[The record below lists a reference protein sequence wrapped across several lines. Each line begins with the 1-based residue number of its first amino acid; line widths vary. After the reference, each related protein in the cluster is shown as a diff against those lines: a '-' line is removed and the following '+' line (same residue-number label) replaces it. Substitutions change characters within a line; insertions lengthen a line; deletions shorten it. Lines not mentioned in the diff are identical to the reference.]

1 MNKKWQSF
9 KKSVAQIGPFISP
22 YKWSFF
28 IAIGMIIIT
37 NIVLAITPTIE
48 GQITSLLMENALAI
62 ADKVPGAHIQFDI
75 VIKIIVTL
83 FIFYMIK
90 TISQLIF
97 TFTITNSIQNAMHDL
112 RNALQEKIRHLP
124 ISYFDTH
131 QYGDVLSR
139 ITNDVDTVSNA
150 LQQTLR
156 QIIGGVLS
164 LGLAIFMMSRINVAM
179 TFVVLMI
186 IPLALLITRFI
197 VKRSQKRFT
206 AQQKALGN
214 LNGAITEMYTG
225 YNEILLFNKQQK
237 SIEQFKDINEELCQ
251 NAFKAQFMSSLI
263 SPSISL
269 VTYIIIGTVG
279 LMGCLYAIGG
289 GMQIGQIQA
298 FVRYIWQVNDP
309 ISQVS
314 NLSSQIQSAFAA
326 IERIFEVL
334 NEKEEIET
342 QVPQVIEQ
350 TKGQVSFDHVHFGYG
365 DKEVIQDFNVEIESG
380 QMVAIVGPTGSGK
393 TTLISLLMRFYDVT
407 SGSIRIDGIDIKDMR
422 REDLHALFGMV
433 LQDTWLFHGTVYD
446 NLRYGRQNARK
457 DEIIEAAKQAN
468 VHHFIRTQPEG
479 YNMII
484 NEEAN
489 NISQGEKQLLTIAR
503 AILKNPQILILDEAT
518 SSVDTRLEKMLQE
531 AMHNVMK
538 GRTSFV
544 IAHRLSTIKSAD
556 LILVVK
562 DGRIVEQGKHE
573 ELIMKKGFYEQ
584 LYNAQF
590 QEDA

>member
-1 MNKKWQSF
+1 
-9 KKSVAQIGPFISP
+9 
-22 YKWSFF
+22 
-28 IAIGMIIIT
+28 MIIIT

-365 DKEVIQDFNVEIESG
+365 DKEVIHDFNVEIESG